1 MLQSVWGR
9 GVRRDL
15 RHVAPAEVDGEGLG
29 EVGFMAFLTTGR
41 SAAVWAGVVV
51 TAVLATACTSGSPS
65 TSAPSTGGN
74 GGSASVSSSGS
85 PPSSANPADVARQ
98 HATAT
103 YLGMWEDMAVAAET
117 SNWQDPRLA
126 QHATGL
132 ALTNI
137 TRGLYTDSKNGLVS
151 KGRPKNDP
159 QVSSADPPADPV
171 KVIISDCGDSTNW
184 IQYRV
189 DTGQPADNSPG
200 GRRQINA
207 IVEKQPDGAW
217 RVTDFGIHGIGSC

>member
-1 MLQSVWGR
+1 MRNVVSQ
-9 GVRRDL
+9 
-15 RHVAPAEVDGEGLG
+15 A
-29 EVGFMAFLTTGR
+29 TGR
-41 SAAVWAGVVV
+41 LAAVCVAS
-51 TAVLATACTSGSPS
+51 TALLAAACTSGSPS
-65 TSAPSTGGN
+65 TTAPN
-74 GGSASVSSSGS
+74 PVSSSAQTS
-85 PPSSANPADVARQ
+85 SAAPSSSANPVDVARQ
-98 HATAT
+98 QAIST

-117 SNWQDPRLA
+117 SNWQDSRLA
-126 QHATGL
+126 NHATGI

-137 TRGLYTDSKNGLVS
+137 TRGLYTDNQNGLVS
-151 KGRPKNDP
+151 KGRPKNSP
-159 QVSSADPPADPV
+159 QVSSAEPPADPV

-217 RVTDFGIHGIGSC
+217 RVSDFGVHGIGTC